1 MTFIEAYELYG
12 RDSMAIAEATGLS
25 EAEAYNAMAARANI
39 DHGAF
44 PTEESIQEY
53 RRASMEIG
61 RQRIEAE
68 WRAQA

>member
-1 MTFIEAYELYG
+1 MTFIEAYALYG

-39 DHGAF
+39 DHGVF
-44 PTEESIQEY
+44 PTEDSVKEF